1 MQYGSDLATVTAYLE
16 GISPETVIEQV
27 LAMVEAPL

>member
-16 GISPETVIEQV
+16 GIRPEQIIEQV
-27 LAMVEAPL
+27 LDMVEAPL